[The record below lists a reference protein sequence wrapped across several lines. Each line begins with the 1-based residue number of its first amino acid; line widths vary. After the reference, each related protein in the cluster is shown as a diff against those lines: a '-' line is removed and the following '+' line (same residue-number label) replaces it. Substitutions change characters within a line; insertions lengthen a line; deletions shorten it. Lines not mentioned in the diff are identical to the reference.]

1 MIKLSSNIKKTKYM
15 ILHAMNKRY
24 IEGLLTEPV
33 LDNVHNERV
42 SDFNFLGLNLN
53 EHMSWKPYIHAIANK
68 VTEFSVVLNKLK
80 RYLPGKF
87 SVLCIAA
94 PYNPA

>member
-1 MIKLSSNIKKTKYM
+1 M

-24 IEGLLTEPV
+24 IEGLVAEPV
-33 LDNVHNERV
+33 FDNVPNERV
-42 SDFNFLGLNLN
+42 SDLNFLELNLN
-53 EHMSWKPYIHAIANK
+53 EHMSWTPYIHTIANK
-68 VTEFSVVLNKLK
+68 VMEFSVVLNKLK

-87 SVLCIAA
+87 SALCIAA